1 MGIIVIIY
9 VLALIIVALIV
20 FSIMQIKVAG
30 MNVKDFAEFIQ
41 ANQILDDLYEV
52 TKKYER
58 MDRKRKI
65 SIFNGS
71 RKSIFSF
78 WQSAKHALGRWISKI
93 Y

>member
-78 WQSAKHALGRWISKI
+78 
-93 Y
+93 

>member
-9 VLALIIVALIV
+9 VLALAIVALVV
-20 FSIMQIKVAG
+20 FSIMQIKAAG

-78 WQSAKHALGRWISKI
+78 
-93 Y
+93 